1 MKPMK
6 MRIER
11 KIQEEEAKERLAEL
25 LDDVERGESIA
36 IIRDGKKFA
45 AIIPVEDDLWMEDPE
60 LRRQAMEKLL
70 EARKGWGKT
79 KKVSLEEILEWRY
92 ARE

>member
-6 MRIER
+6 MWIKR
-11 KIQEEEAKERLAEL
+11 KIQEEEVKERLAEL

-60 LRRQAMEKLL
+60 LRRQAVEGFR
-70 EARKGWGKT
+70 EARKGWKT
-79 KKVSLEEILEWRY
+79 KKVSLEEILEWRH

>member
-1 MKPMK
+1 MQPMK
-6 MRIER
+6 MWIER
-11 KIQEEEAKERLAEL
+11 KIQEEEARERFTEL

-60 LRRQAMEKLL
+60 LRKQAVDRFK
-70 EARKGWGKT
+70 EARKSWKT

>member
-6 MRIER
+6 MWIER
-11 KIQEEEAKERLAEL
+11 KIQEEEAKERFTEL
-25 LDDVERGESIA
+25 LDDVERGESVA

-60 LRRQAMEKLL
+60 LRKQKMEKLL
-70 EARKGWGKT
+70 EVRKGWGKT

>member
-1 MKPMK
+1 
-6 MRIER
+6 MRMR
-11 KIQEEEAKERLAEL
+11 TTKKIQEEEAKERLTEL

-60 LRRQAMEKLL
+60 LRRQAMDKLL

>member
-6 MRIER
+6 MWIKR
-11 KIQEEEAKERLAEL
+11 KIQEEEVKERLAEL

-45 AIIPVEDDLWMEDPE
+45 AIIPVEDDLWMEDPD
-60 LRRQAMEKLL
+60 LRRQAVDRFR
-70 EARKGWGKT
+70 EARKDWKT

>member
-6 MRIER
+6 MWIKR
-11 KIQEEEAKERLAEL
+11 KIQEEEAKERFAEL

-60 LRRQAMEKLL
+60 LRKQAVDRFI
-70 EARKGWGKT
+70 EARKGWGK
-79 KKVSLEEILEWRY
+79 VDASLEEILEWRY

>member
-6 MRIER
+6 MWIKR
-11 KIQEEEAKERLAEL
+11 KIQEEEVKERLAEL

-45 AIIPVEDDLWMEDPE
+45 AIIPVEDDTWMEDPE
-60 LRRQAMEKLL
+60 LRRQAMDKLL
-70 EARKGWGKT
+70 EARKGWEKID
-79 KKVSLEEILEWRY
+79 VSVEEFMEWRY

>member
-1 MKPMK
+1 MK
-6 MRIER
+6 MRTTK
-11 KIQEEEAKERLAEL
+11 KIQEEEAKERLTEL

-60 LRRQAMEKLL
+60 LRRQAVDRFL
-70 EARKGWGKT
+70 EARKGWD
-79 KKVSLEEILEWRY
+79 KVDVSVEEFMEWRY

>member
-6 MRIER
+6 MWIKR
-11 KIQEEEAKERLAEL
+11 KIQEEEAKERFTEL

-60 LRRQAMEKLL
+60 LRRQAVDRFR
-70 EARKGWGKT
+70 EARKSWKT
-79 KKVSLEEILEWRY
+79 KKVSIEEILEWRY

>member
-6 MRIER
+6 MWIER
-11 KIQEEEAKERLAEL
+11 KIQEEEARERFTEL

-60 LRRQAMEKLL
+60 LRKQAVDRFK
-70 EARKGWGKT
+70 EARKSWKT

>member
-1 MKPMK
+1 MKPEK
-6 MRIER
+6 MWIKR
-11 KIQEEEAKERLAEL
+11 KIQEEEAKERFTEL

-60 LRRQAMEKLL
+60 LRRQAVEKFL
-70 EARKGWGKT
+70 EWKRTRKPTGVTW
-79 KKVSLEEILEWRY
+79 EEAMEWRY